1 MKITQQLLTTAL
13 VSVVLL
19 PGCMPKQT
27 PTEPVLER
35 VAADMRSPSQSANT
49 SRVTVKDVVMSV
61 QESDQPAQRDI
72 EWLKKVSLSLT
83 FYGPVSLQEVLKSI
97 SAQGINVVAR
107 VPVDAYTFSGFP
119 IHKTDAETAF
129 KALTSMVGL
138 DYEVDNKNR
147 LVIIKP
153 MESRTWYLNLGNR
166 FTTYSQGSI
175 AGGSGSTGS
184 SGSSGGMG
192 SAMGASAGGASGGAT
207 SGASG
212 AQSGDDLGG
221 DAAGSS
227 GSDGVSGAG
236 GMMGMS
242 AGGGASGGM
251 GTGPGTKS
259 FDAFWQ
265 SLRMEMTRRL
275 QILIPR
281 ENSSAVVDFAPA
293 LNGNPQF
300 NATDLANAT
309 NVGQEQPLPSGQP
322 AVVNAVS
329 RDDKKGIY
337 RRVTIGQYS
346 VNPETGA
353 ITVTAPDWKLKEISS
368 YVDNIKAMYN
378 TNITFEGELILV
390 TTDKSQQA
398 GLDLAGFAKF
408 AANTGGFIQNNALG
422 GLTISS
428 PTANALSAA
437 AGNPNN
443 VITGVA
449 AANGVAGIS
458 TPNFTGPVIG
468 VTNSDSPFRIFSA
481 FMSQVGD
488 VQVLQKPLISTT
500 SGTPANFSK
509 TVTRYYNN
517 VNQQV
522 AGSTT
527 SAATATQNTLVP
539 VKLGIILNVNPRF
552 DVTTGL
558 VRAQIEL
565 NQALQSGTQTI
576 QQSLT
581 VGSSLQYQNTDIPI
595 VTRLTQ
601 SGEVLLRDGDLI
613 ILGGQTEE
621 QNTFNES
628 GLPGID
634 GAPIG
639 SPVLGK
645 TSSGKQV
652 GAYYFALRVKVDK
665 KS

>member
-19 PGCMPKQT
+19 PGCMPKQK
-27 PTEPVLER
+27 PTEPILEK
-35 VAADMRSPSQSANT
+35 VTAGMKAPTQAANA

-72 EWLKKVSLSLT
+72 AWLKKVSLSLT

-175 AGGSGSTGS
+175 SGASGSSGSTGTS
-184 SGSSGGMG
+184 GAMAGGMGAAGGATGGGMGVSSGTQSADDLGGSSGEMGGGSTGDTSGSS
-192 SAMGASAGGASGGAT
+192 SGGAMGM

-212 AQSGDDLGG
+212 
-221 DAAGSS
+221 
-227 GSDGVSGAG
+227 
-236 GMMGMS
+236 
-242 AGGGASGGM
+242 

-281 ENSSAVVDFAPA
+281 ENTAAAVDFTPA
-293 LNGNPQF
+293 LSGNPQF
-300 NATDLANAT
+300 NASDLANAT
-309 NVGQEQPLPSGQP
+309 NVGQEQPLPQAQP
-322 AVVNAVS
+322 VVTNNVA

-353 ITVTAPDWKLKEISS
+353 ITVTAPDWKLKEIAN

-408 AANTGGFIQNNALG
+408 AENTGGFIQNNALG
-422 GLTISS
+422 GLTISNPS
-428 PTANALSAA
+428 ATAVSAA
-437 AGNPNN
+437 AGGANN
-443 VITGVA
+443 VLNGVA
-449 AANGVAGIS
+449 SANGVASIS

-468 VTNSDSPFRIFSA
+468 IANSDSPFRIFSA

-581 VGSSLQYQNTDIPI
+581 VGSTLQYQNTDIPI

-601 SGEVLLRDGDLI
+601 SGEVLLHDGDLI

-628 GLPGID
+628 GLPGVD